1 MTIEITGVRR
11 EGQVDLK
18 VTQRGLEMTFTESY
32 HVMSDSKLNTY
43 LDVMRYAIAVEPE
56 VQALMG
62 YVDGVL
68 SDTLPFPN
76 QTVHRDGVS
85 VCQSLGG
92 QQEELNPLKWI
103 FTAQW
108 STNVAEGST
117 GQAGNPTIDPVT
129 TVPIRET
136 LHEVVTRHRSKDL
149 SGRAYTNGAG
159 NLYNPALSVEEELPR
174 WDFTQIERAYTGPI
188 GNTSATFDGL
198 STSGGSVFS
207 ILTEWSKDASE
218 KVVPPGVY
226 RYDSG
231 SWSFWAPTDATV
243 FYFNGC
249 VNAVP
254 FLGFPAFTL
263 LLKVRSSKLLS
274 YFGVK
279 HRVTDYSI
287 VYDEQNHW
295 DKPINAGPFFRAPEL
310 DDVGFPLGNEISY
323 PYIYYSAD
331 EEDTAT
337 DLSQE
342 DAGPL
347 GYYNSTLVLDN
358 DPGSPYQV
366 KRLLQPTDKP
376 TGDGSDTSTILGIG
390 GAVAG
395 VKTATGK
402 WVYRAVKPGP
412 GQDLYHIEY
421 QNHNILYFA
430 DHLRIV

>member
-11 EGQVDLK
+11 EGQVDLN

-32 HVMSDSKLNTY
+32 HVMSDDKLHTY
-43 LDVMRYAIAVEPE
+43 LDVMRYAVAVEPE

-62 YVDGVL
+62 YVDGVI

-85 VCQSLGG
+85 VCKSLGG

-129 TVPIRET
+129 TAPIRET
-136 LHEVVTRHRSKDL
+136 LHEVVTRSRNTDL
-149 SGRAYTNGAG
+149 TGRAYANGAG
-159 NLYNPALSVEEELPR
+159 NLYNPTMVVEEELPR

-188 GNTSATFDGL
+188 SGQFASHAAL
-198 STSGGSVFS
+198 SPSGGSNFAV
-207 ILTEWSKDASE
+207 LTEWSRHTTTDE
-218 KVVPPGVY
+218 IVPPGVY
-226 RYDSG
+226 QLSNG
-231 SWSFWAPTDATV
+231 EWTFWAPTDATV

-249 VNAVP
+249 VNLTS
-254 FLGFPAFTL
+254 FLGFPPYTL

-287 VYDEQNHW
+287 VYDEKNHF
-295 DKPINAGPFFRAPEL
+295 DKPINAGPFFICPKL
-310 DDVGFPLGNEISY
+310 DDMGTPDFFTLISY
-323 PYIYYSAD
+323 PYIYYSSD
-331 EEDTAT
+331 VEDATT

-347 GYYNSTLVLDN
+347 GNRHLLLEP
-358 DPGSPYQV
+358 DPQTGNPQLTGGIWLTQDGY
-366 KRLLQPTDKP
+366 P
-376 TGDGSDTSTILGIG
+376 TGDGSGTLAGTAK
-390 GAVAG
+390 AVQ
-395 VKTATGK
+395 TATGK
-402 WVYRAVKPGP
+402 WTYRAIKPS
-412 GQDLYHIEY
+412 QTQQLYYIEY
-421 QNHNILYFA
+421 ANHNLLEFA
-430 DHLRIV
+430 DYLRIV